1 MWIVFVGDPIL
12 RNKAAEVPVG
22 SIKSDEIQKLV
33 VQMKKVLQSYNL
45 VGLAAP
51 QIGT

>member
-1 MWIVFVGDPIL
+1 MFVGDPIL
-12 RNKAAEVPVG
+12 RNKAAEVPVD
-22 SIKSDEIQKLV
+22 SINNDEIQKLV
-33 VQMKKVLQSYNL
+33 AQMKKVLHSYNL